1 MKLLHI
7 IATPR
12 NHVSNTLTI
21 SKALLDEI
29 QKQHSDLVI
38 DTVDLFLQDLP
49 AASGDIIEAK
59 YELLSR
65 AQIDDLKRQSW
76 SEVES
81 HIYQFLS
88 ADLYLITSPMWN
100 FSIPYV
106 LKFYIDT
113 IVQPQYLFRFTETG
127 VEGLAKNKKMI
138 CVTTRGSDYSPSSP
152 MHVFDFQEPYLR
164 AIFGFVG
171 ITDITFINAQPMD
184 ITPEIRAAKLE
195 EALSA
200 AREVAVKV

>member
-21 SKALLDEI
+21 SKTLIDEI
-29 QKQHSDLVI
+29 QKQQSDLVI
-38 DTVDLFLQDLP
+38 DTVDLFTQDLP

-59 YELLSR
+59 YEMLSR

-76 SEVES
+76 SEVEA

-88 ADLYLITSPMWN
+88 ADVYVISAPMWN

-138 CVTTRGSDYSPSSP
+138 VVTTRGSDYSPNTP
-152 MHVFDFQEPYLR
+152 LHTLDFQEPYLR
-164 AIFGFVG
+164 AIFGFCG
-171 ITDITFINAQPMD
+171 ITDIQFINAQPMD
-184 ITPEIRAAKLE
+184 ITPEIRATKLE
-195 EALSA
+195 DALSA
-200 AREVAVKV
+200 ARQIAVTV